1 LRGKR
6 KSDIARSDPIIVLM
20 KTYKEISSNINIT
33 MELKQLLQRRLSAT
47 ESSKQKGTQQ
57 ENIPSNLEWLE
68 VR

>member
-1 LRGKR
+1 
-6 KSDIARSDPIIVLM
+6 M